1 MGTFRIAAVLFLLAL
16 PRAGWADP
24 PMVDARGLARQVD
37 TALAGAARAAKDPR
51 TGLDPRNP
59 KYAPFWS
66 ALQALR
72 DRVGRIEGA
81 ARTGEFFLLVDEGSS
96 DLGELRVAW
105 ARAGVKNARIAEEI
119 RAASSAYRGLRA
131 SFGREGGR
139 QRQGSPLNA
148 AERQQF
154 QRMRQ
159 AEARLAGR
167 LRFLRD
173 QARRRGDAAT
183 AAELE
188 RFRAEAERIAQA
200 SADLSSYLNAL
211 IAIGEMRGEWHAN
224 APYIRKT
231 APPAEW
237 AAADETVQ
245 DLYVDADIG
254 QVFTVDL
261 GATAADGSAP
271 ASEAEA
277 PAGGGGIQAYQDSG
291 EMVVLEPIVTSAGE
305 VYEPADLNDSDDPQ
319 GERVEDI
326 EDGLAE
332 AEGVVVESVEPIEP
346 IEPET
351 GSKAPPANLPKVEA
365 KPEPAQPDPAAK
377 PAGSPDAKPP
387 IPPPIG

>member
-1 MGTFRIAAVLFLLAL
+1 MGMFRIAAAVLFLLPL
-16 PRAGWADP
+16 PGVGRADVSA
-24 PMVDARGLARQVD
+24 VDARGLARQVD
-37 TALAGAARAAKDPR
+37 TALAGAAREARDPR

-66 ALQALR
+66 ALQALQ

-81 ARTGEFFLLVDEGSS
+81 LAPRTGEFFLLVDEGSA

-105 ARAGVKNARIAEEI
+105 ARTGVKNARIAEEI
-119 RAASSAYRGLRA
+119 RTASASYRLLR
-131 SFGREGGR
+131 SHFGREGVR
-139 QRQGSPLNA
+139 QRQGGPLNA
-148 AERQQF
+148 AERRQF
-154 QRMRQ
+154 QRLQQ
-159 AEARLAGR
+159 AERRLAER

-188 RFRAEAERIAQA
+188 RFRAERIAQA

-211 IAIGEMRGEWHAN
+211 IAAGEMRGEWHAN

-261 GATAADGSAP
+261 GATAADGSSP

-277 PAGGGGIQAYQDSG
+277 PVGGGDVQAYQPSG
-291 EMVVLEPIVTSAGE
+291 EMVVLEPIETSDDEISA
-305 VYEPADLNDSDDPQ
+305 PADSVSDPENSE
-319 GERVEDI
+319 GEPIADIEDI
-326 EDGLAE
+326 EDGPAE
-332 AEGVVVESVEPIEP
+332 EEGVIVEPVEVV
-346 IEPET
+346 EPET
-351 GSKAPPANLPKVEA
+351 GSKAPPAKVEA
-365 KPEPAQPDPAAK
+365 KPEPAK

>member
-1 MGTFRIAAVLFLLAL
+1 MGTFRIAAAVLFLLAL
-16 PRAGWADP
+16 PGVGRAGASA
-24 PMVDARGLARQVD
+24 VDARGLARRVD

-59 KYAPFWS
+59 KYSPFWS
-66 ALQALR
+66 ALQALQ
-72 DRVGRIEGA
+72 DRIGRIEGA
-81 ARTGEFFLLVDEGSS
+81 LAPRTGEFFLLVDEGSA

-105 ARAGVKNARIAEEI
+105 ARTGVKNARIAEEI
-119 RAASSAYRGLRA
+119 RTASSAYRLLR
-131 SFGREGGR
+131 SHFGREGAR
-139 QRQGSPLNA
+139 QRQGGPLNA
-148 AERQQF
+148 AERRQF
-154 QRMRQ
+154 QRLRQ
-159 AEARLAGR
+159 AEARLAER

-211 IAIGEMRGEWHAN
+211 IAAGEMRGEWHAN

-254 QVFTVDL
+254 QLFTVDL
-261 GATAADGSAP
+261 GATTADGA
-271 ASEAEA
+271 AEA
-277 PAGGGGIQAYQDSG
+277 PAGGGGVQAYQDSR
-291 EMVVLEPIVTSAGE
+291 ETVILEPIVTSVDE
-305 VYEPADLNDSDDPQ
+305 ISEPADFASDS
-319 GERVEDI
+319 EDS
-326 EDGLAE
+326 EDEPLAE
-332 AEGVVVESVEPIEP
+332 IEETEAGPAEEEGVVVEAVEVA
-346 IEPET
+346 EPE
-351 GSKAPPANLPKVEA
+351 GSKAPPAPPARIEA
-365 KPEPAQPDPAAK
+365 KPDPAK
-377 PAGSPDAKPP
+377 PAGSPDAKAP

>member
-1 MGTFRIAAVLFLLAL
+1 MRKFYLAAVLLVLLAL
-16 PRAGWADP
+16 PGVGRADVSAG
-24 PMVDARGLARQVD
+24 ARGLARQVD

-51 TGLDPRNP
+51 TGLDSRNP
-59 KYAPFWS
+59 KYAPFWN

-72 DRVGRIEGA
+72 DRVGRIEGSLSP
-81 ARTGEFFLLVDEGSS
+81 RTGEFFLLVDQGSS

-105 ARAGVKNARIAEEI
+105 ARTGVKNARIAEEI
-119 RAASSAYRGLRA
+119 RSASSAYRELRV
-131 SFGREGGR
+131 SFGREGVR
-139 QRQGSPLNA
+139 QRQGGPLNA

-154 QRMRQ
+154 QRLRQ
-159 AEARLAGR
+159 AEARLAER

-211 IAIGEMRGEWHAN
+211 IATGEMRGEWHAN

-261 GATAADGSAP
+261 GATA
-271 ASEAEA
+271 
-277 PAGGGGIQAYQDSG
+277 GGGGGGVQAHQDSGESG
-291 EMVVLEPIVTSAGE
+291 EMVVLEPIVTSGE
-305 VYEPADLNDSDDPQ
+305 DSEPADFNDSDDPQ
-319 GERVEDI
+319 GERAEDVED
-326 EDGLAE
+326 GPAE
-332 AEGVVVESVEPIEP
+332 AEGVVAESVEGG
-346 IEPET
+346 EPEA
-351 GSKAPPANLPKVEA
+351 GSNAPPAKPAEIEA
-365 KPEPAQPDPAAK
+365 KPEPARPDLAAE

>member
-1 MGTFRIAAVLFLLAL
+1 MRKLYLAAVLFFLAL
-16 PRAGWADP
+16 PCAGWADP
-24 PMVDARGLARQVD
+24 PMAGARGLARQVD

-59 KYAPFWS
+59 KYAPFWN
-66 ALQALR
+66 ALQALQ

-81 ARTGEFFLLVDEGSS
+81 LSPRTGEFFLLVDQGST

-105 ARAGVKNARIAEEI
+105 ARTGVKNARVAEEI
-119 RAASSAYRGLRA
+119 RAASSAYRTLRA
-131 SFGREGGR
+131 SFSREGVR
-139 QRQGSPLNA
+139 QRQGGLLSA

-154 QRMRQ
+154 QRLRQ
-159 AEARLAGR
+159 AEARLAER

-200 SADLSSYLNAL
+200 SADLTSYLNAL
-211 IAIGEMRGEWHAN
+211 IATGEMRGEWHAN

-261 GATAADGSAP
+261 GATAGDGA
-271 ASEAEA
+271 AAETS
-277 PAGGGGIQAYQDSG
+277 AGGGVQTGQDPG
-291 EMVVLEPIVTSAGE
+291 EMVVLEPIVTSADAE
-305 VYEPADLNDSDDPQ
+305 PESDPENAEDEPA
-319 GERVEDI
+319 VEVLDN
-326 EDGLAE
+326 EDGPAGE
-332 AEGVVVESVEPIEP
+332 EGVAVEPIEP
-346 IEPET
+346 EA
-351 GSKAPPANLPKVEA
+351 GSEAPPAKIEA
-365 KPEPAQPDPAAK
+365 KPEPAKPDPAAK

>member
-1 MGTFRIAAVLFLLAL
+1 MRKLYLAAVLFLLAL
-16 PRAGWADP
+16 PRAGWADL
-24 PMVDARGLARQVD
+24 PMAGARGLARQVD

-66 ALQALR
+66 ALQALQ

-81 ARTGEFFLLVDEGSS
+81 ARAGELFLLVDQGST
-96 DLGELRVAW
+96 DFGELRVAW
-105 ARAGVKNARIAEEI
+105 ARTGVKNARVAEEI
-119 RAASSAYRGLRA
+119 RAASSAYRTLRA
-131 SFGREGGR
+131 SFSREGVR
-139 QRQGSPLNA
+139 QRQGGPLSA

-154 QRMRQ
+154 QRLRQ
-159 AEARLAGR
+159 TEARLAER

-188 RFRAEAERIAQA
+188 RFRAGAERIAQA
-200 SADLSSYLNAL
+200 SADLTSYLNAL
-211 IAIGEMRGEWHAN
+211 IATGEMRGEWHAN

-254 QVFTVDL
+254 RVFTVDL
-261 GATAADGSAP
+261 GATDGDGAAP
-271 ASEAEA
+271 AEAA
-277 PAGGGGIQAYQDSG
+277 ASGGVQAHQDSG
-291 EMVVLEPIVTSAGE
+291 EMVVLEPIVTSIDE
-305 VYEPADLNDSDDPQ
+305 DSEPADFASDSESDLQ
-319 GERVEDI
+319 KTEGEPAADVEET
-326 EDGLAE
+326 EDGPAGE
-332 AEGVVVESVEPIEP
+332 EGVAVEPVEV
-346 IEPET
+346 IEPEA
-351 GSKAPPANLPKVEA
+351 GSQAPPAKPVKIEA
-365 KPEPAQPDPAAK
+365 KPDPAAR

>member
-1 MGTFRIAAVLFLLAL
+1 MRKLYLAALLFLLAL
-16 PRAGWADP
+16 PRAGWADLP
-24 PMVDARGLARQVD
+24 LVTARGLVRQVG

-66 ALQALR
+66 ALQALQ

-81 ARTGEFFLLVDEGSS
+81 LSPRTGEFFLLVDQGST

-105 ARAGVKNARIAEEI
+105 ARTGAKNARIAGEI
-119 RAASSAYRGLRA
+119 RSASSAYRTLRA
-131 SFGREGGR
+131 QFGREGVR
-139 QRQGSPLNA
+139 QRQGGLLNA

-154 QRMRQ
+154 QRLRQ
-159 AEARLAGR
+159 GEERLAER

-200 SADLSSYLNAL
+200 SADLTSYLNAL
-211 IAIGEMRGEWHAN
+211 IAAGEMRGEWHAN

-261 GATAADGSAP
+261 GATPPDGVA
-271 ASEAEA
+271 EVEA
-277 PAGGGGIQAYQDSG
+277 PPGGGVQSYQDSG
-291 EMVVLEPIVTSAGE
+291 EMVVLEPIVTSDDE
-305 VYEPADLNDSDDPQ
+305 VSEPESDPEEEIES
-319 GERVEDI
+319 GPAVEILDD
-326 EDGLAE
+326 EDGPAE
-332 AEGVVVESVEPIEP
+332 EEGVVVEPVEAS
-346 IEPET
+346 EPEA
-351 GSKAPPANLPKVEA
+351 GSKAPPANPANPASPASPAKPPKAEA
-365 KPEPAQPDPAAK
+365 KPEP
-377 PAGSPDAKPP
+377 AKPP

>member
-16 PRAGWADP
+16 PGVGRAGASA
-24 PMVDARGLARQVD
+24 VDARGLVRQVD

-59 KYAPFWS
+59 KYAPFWN

-81 ARTGEFFLLVDEGSS
+81 ARTGEFFLLVDEGSA

-105 ARAGVKNARIAEEI
+105 ARTGVKNSRIAEEI
-119 RAASSAYRGLRA
+119 RSASSAYRTLRA
-131 SFGREGGR
+131 SFGREGAR
-139 QRQGSPLNA
+139 QRQGGPLNA

-154 QRMRQ
+154 QRLRQ
-159 AEARLAGR
+159 AEARLAER

-200 SADLSSYLNAL
+200 SADLTSYLNAL
-211 IAIGEMRGEWHAN
+211 IATGEMRGEWHAN

-261 GATAADGSAP
+261 GATPPDGAA
-271 ASEAEA
+271 EVEA
-277 PAGGGGIQAYQDSG
+277 PTGGGGVQAYQDSG
-291 EMVVLEPIVTSAGE
+291 EMVVLEPIVTAADEISEPESDPEDTEDEPAVEILDDEDGSAGE
-305 VYEPADLNDSDDPQ
+305 
-319 GERVEDI
+319 
-326 EDGLAE
+326 
-332 AEGVVVESVEPIEP
+332 EGVIVEPVEV
-346 IEPET
+346 IEPEA
-351 GSKAPPANLPKVEA
+351 GSKAPPANPASPANPPKAEA
-365 KPEPAQPDPAAK
+365 KPEP
-377 PAGSPDAKPP
+377 AKPP

>member
-1 MGTFRIAAVLFLLAL
+1 MRKFYLAAVLFLLAFA
-16 PRAGWADP
+16 RAGWADP
-24 PMVDARGLARQVD
+24 PRADARGLARQVD

-59 KYAPFWS
+59 KYAPFWN

-72 DRVGRIEGA
+72 DRVGRIEGSLA
-81 ARTGEFFLLVDEGSS
+81 PRTGEFFLLVDQGST
-96 DLGELRVAW
+96 DLGGLRVAW
-105 ARAGVKNARIAEEI
+105 ARTGVKNARIAEEI
-119 RAASSAYRGLRA
+119 RSASSAYRGLRA
-131 SFGREGGR
+131 SFGREGVR
-139 QRQGSPLNA
+139 QRQGGPLNA

-154 QRMRQ
+154 QRLRQ
-159 AEARLAGR
+159 AEARLAER

-188 RFRAEAERIAQA
+188 RFRAEAERIARA

-211 IAIGEMRGEWHAN
+211 IATSEMRGEWHAN
-224 APYIRKT
+224 APYVQKT

-261 GATAADGSAP
+261 GATSGDGAAA
-271 ASEAEA
+271 AEA
-277 PAGGGGIQAYQDSG
+277 PAGGGGVQAYQDSG
-291 EMVVLEPIVTSAGE
+291 ETVVLEPIVTSDDE
-305 VYEPADLNDSDDPQ
+305 DSEPADFASAPAADPEETE
-319 GERVEDI
+319 GAPVAEIEEI
-326 EDGLAE
+326 EDGPAQE
-332 AEGVVVESVEPIEP
+332 DGVAVESVEVA
-346 IEPET
+346 EPEA
-351 GSKAPPANLPKVEA
+351 GSKAPPAKPAEIEA
-365 KPEPAQPDPAAK
+365 KPETAK

>member
-1 MGTFRIAAVLFLLAL
+1 MRKLYLAALLFLLAL
-16 PRAGWADP
+16 PRAGWADL
-24 PMVDARGLARQVD
+24 PMVTARGLVRRVD

-59 KYAPFWS
+59 KYDPFWS
-66 ALQALR
+66 ALQALQ

-81 ARTGEFFLLVDEGSS
+81 LSPRTGEFFLLVDQGSA

-105 ARAGVKNARIAEEI
+105 ARTGAKNARIAEEI
-119 RAASSAYRGLRA
+119 RSASSAYRGLRA
-131 SFGREGGR
+131 YFGREGIR
-139 QRQGSPLNA
+139 QRQGGPLNV

-154 QRMRQ
+154 QRLRQ
-159 AEARLAGR
+159 GEARLAER
-167 LRFLRD
+167 LRLLRD

-200 SADLSSYLNAL
+200 SADLTSYLNAL
-211 IAIGEMRGEWHAN
+211 IAAGEMRGEWHAN

-261 GATAADGSAP
+261 GATPPDGAA
-271 ASEAEA
+271 EVEA
-277 PAGGGGIQAYQDSG
+277 PPGGGGAQSYQDSG
-291 EMVVLEPIVTSAGE
+291 EMVVLEPIVMSDDE
-305 VYEPADLNDSDDPQ
+305 VSESDSEDTGDEPAVEILDD
-319 GERVEDI
+319 
-326 EDGLAE
+326 EDGPAE
-332 AEGVVVESVEPIEP
+332 EEGVAVEPVEA
-346 IEPET
+346 IEPEA
-351 GSKAPPANLPKVEA
+351 GSKAPPANPPSPAKPPQAEA
-365 KPEPAQPDPAAK
+365 KPEP
-377 PAGSPDAKPP
+377 AKPP

>member
-1 MGTFRIAAVLFLLAL
+1 MRKFYLAAVLFLLAL

-24 PMVDARGLARQVD
+24 PMAGARGLARQVD
-37 TALAGAARAAKDPR
+37 RALAGVARAAKDPR
-51 TGLDPRNP
+51 TGLDSRNP

-66 ALQALR
+66 ALQALQ
-72 DRVGRIEGA
+72 DRVGRIEGSLSPRA
-81 ARTGEFFLLVDEGSS
+81 GEFFLLVDQGSS

-105 ARAGVKNARIAEEI
+105 ARTGVKNARIAEEI
-119 RAASSAYRGLRA
+119 RSASSVYRELRA
-131 SFGREGGR
+131 SFGREGVR
-139 QRQGSPLNA
+139 QRQGGPLNA

-154 QRMRQ
+154 QRLRQ
-159 AEARLAGR
+159 AEARLAER

-188 RFRAEAERIAQA
+188 RFRAEAEQIAQA
-200 SADLSSYLNAL
+200 SANLSSYLNAL
-211 IAIGEMRGEWHAN
+211 IATGEMRGEWHAN

-261 GATAADGSAP
+261 GATAGDG
-271 ASEAEA
+271 
-277 PAGGGGIQAYQDSG
+277 GVQAYQDSGESG
-291 EMVVLEPIVTSAGE
+291 EMVVLEPIVTSDE
-305 VYEPADLNDSDDPQ
+305 DSEPADFNDSDDSK
-319 GERVEDI
+319 GERAEDVED
-326 EDGLAE
+326 GPAE
-332 AEGVVVESVEPIEP
+332 AEGVVAESVEGG
-346 IEPET
+346 EPEA
-351 GSKAPPANLPKVEA
+351 GSNAPPAKPAEIEA
-365 KPEPAQPDPAAK
+365 KPEPARPDPAAE

>member
-1 MGTFRIAAVLFLLAL
+1 MRKFYLAAVLFLLAL
-16 PRAGWADP
+16 PRAGWADL
-24 PMVDARGLARQVD
+24 PMVTARGLARQVD

-66 ALQALR
+66 ALQALQ
-72 DRVGRIEGA
+72 DRVGRIEGSLSP
-81 ARTGEFFLLVDEGSS
+81 RTGEFFLLVDEGSA

-105 ARAGVKNARIAEEI
+105 ARTGVKNSRIAEEI
-119 RAASSAYRGLRA
+119 RSASSSYRGLRA
-131 SFGREGGR
+131 YFGREGVR
-139 QRQGSPLNA
+139 QRQGGPLNA

-154 QRMRQ
+154 QRLRQ
-159 AEARLAGR
+159 AEARLAER

-200 SADLSSYLNAL
+200 SADLTSYLNAL
-211 IAIGEMRGEWHAN
+211 IAAGEMRGEWHAN

-261 GATAADGSAP
+261 GATAADGA
-271 ASEAEA
+271 AQAEA
-277 PAGGGGIQAYQDSG
+277 PAGGGGVQAYQDSG
-291 EMVVLEPIVTSAGE
+291 ETVVLEPIVTSVDE
-305 VYEPADLNDSDDPQ
+305 VSEPESDPEDTEDEPAVEILDD
-319 GERVEDI
+319 
-326 EDGLAE
+326 EDGPAE
-332 AEGVVVESVEPIEP
+332 EEGVIVEPVEV
-346 IEPET
+346 IEPEA
-351 GSKAPPANLPKVEA
+351 GSKAPPANPANPPKAEA
-365 KPEPAQPDPAAK
+365 KPEP
-377 PAGSPDAKPP
+377 AKPP